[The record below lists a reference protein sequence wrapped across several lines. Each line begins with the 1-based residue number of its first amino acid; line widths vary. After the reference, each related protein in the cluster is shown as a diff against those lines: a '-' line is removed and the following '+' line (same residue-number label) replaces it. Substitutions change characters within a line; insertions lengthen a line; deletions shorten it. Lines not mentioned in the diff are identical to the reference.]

1 MAGLSTTGDVFLPS
15 PAVDDRVVVRFLD
28 VSMADGD
35 GLALLDG
42 PERRLFRAY
51 PDMPLDTPLF
61 SRYINQ

>member
-1 MAGLSTTGDVFLPS
+1 M
-15 PAVDDRVVVRFLD
+15 VVRFLD
-28 VSMADGD
+28 VSMADDD
-35 GLALLDG
+35 GLVLLDG